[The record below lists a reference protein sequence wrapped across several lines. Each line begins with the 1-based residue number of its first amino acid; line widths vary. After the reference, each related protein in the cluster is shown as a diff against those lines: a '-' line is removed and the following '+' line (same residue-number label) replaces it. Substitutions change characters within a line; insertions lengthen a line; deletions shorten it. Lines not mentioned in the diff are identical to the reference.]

1 MSLAPGYG
9 TPWAG
14 SRTGS
19 DGDSHAPFGGQH
31 HDEESGKLGSG
42 HVGLTHEI
50 ESPEIPGRF
59 KFVPGAICEWF
70 RWVTER
76 WVWPNLALVHDD
88 PSHRCHALWENLPD
102 KHAHSNPLD
111 DITDLERCLC
121 GFYFKNLSSFPD
133 QYTGGQL
140 CAAGLMVFDPPG
152 PETPDISTYYWGNL
166 WCDFGGNF

>member
-59 KFVPGAICEWF
+59 SDETAGCAGHTVVVRGKHP
-70 RWVTER
+70 
-76 WVWPNLALVHDD
+76 H
-88 PSHRCHALWENLPD
+88 HRAVRAWQGL
-102 KHAHSNPLD
+102 LD
-111 DITDLERCLC
+111 VL
-121 GFYFKNLSSFPD
+121 KS
-133 QYTGGQL
+133 
-140 CAAGLMVFDPPG
+140 
-152 PETPDISTYYWGNL
+152 PETYTLRHRHRSSKR
-166 WCDFGGNF
+166 